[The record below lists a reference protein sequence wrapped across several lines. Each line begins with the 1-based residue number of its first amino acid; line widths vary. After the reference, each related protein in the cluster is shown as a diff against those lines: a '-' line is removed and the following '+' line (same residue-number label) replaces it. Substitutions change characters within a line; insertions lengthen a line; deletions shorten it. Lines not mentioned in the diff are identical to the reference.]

1 MPQIYEYRGVEG
13 LVYAEVLKDTKTEF
27 TTGTVKDLAGVA
39 TIAKATANA
48 NEAHYY
54 DNIPAVVITSTG
66 ADTVTITASAIPLD
80 VLGEITGQKYDETL
94 GTLIEG
100 ERTSKYFA
108 IGYQTKNTNGEIQYV
123 WRFKGMFSIPDQT
136 NNTENEGTDANGQ
149 ELVYTGINT
158 THKFVNN
165 ENKGAKAIVVNTAL
179 GLADVSDFF
188 DEVKT
193 PDTLKAAS
201 EVPQVV
207 LNNSHIAL
215 EEGQTATLI
224 ATTTPSSAVVTW
236 TSSSGTVASVA
247 AGVVSALDAGTTTI
261 TAKIT
266 VDGVDYT
273 DTCAVTV
280 TEPEA

>member
-80 VLGEITGQKYDETL
+80 TLGEITGQDYDADL
-94 GTLIEG
+94 GVLIEG
-100 ERTSKYFA
+100 ERTPKYFA
-108 IGYQTKNTNGEIQYV
+108 IGYKTQDTNGNDYYV
-123 WRFKGMFSIPDQT
+123 WRLKGMFAIPDQT
-136 NNTENEGTDANGQ
+136 NNTKNEGTDANGQ

-158 THKFVNN
+158 THKFTKN
-165 ENKGAKAIVVNTAL
+165 NKGAKALVVNTAL

-215 EEGQTATLI
+215 EVGQTATLI

-247 AGVVSALDAGTTTI
+247 AGVVSALDAGSTTI

-266 VDGVDYT
+266 VDGTDYT
-273 DTCAVTV
+273 DTCVVTV

>member
-13 LVYAEVLKDTKTEF
+13 LVYAEVLEDTKTEF
-27 TTGTVKDLAGVA
+27 TTGTVKDLGGVA

-80 VLGEITGQKYDETL
+80 TLGEITGQDYDADL
-94 GTLIEG
+94 GVLIEG
-100 ERTSKYFA
+100 ERTPKYFA
-108 IGYQTKNTNGEIQYV
+108 IGYKTQDTNGNDYYV
-123 WRFKGMFSIPDQT
+123 WRLKGMFAIPDQT
-136 NNTENEGTDANGQ
+136 NNTKNEGTDANGQ

-158 THKFVNN
+158 THKFSKN
-165 ENKGAKAIVVNTAL
+165 NKGAKALVVNTAL

-215 EEGQTATLI
+215 EVGQTATLI

-236 TSSSGTVASVA
+236 TSSSSTVASVA
-247 AGVVSALDAGTTTI
+247 AGVVSALDAGSTTI

-266 VDGVDYT
+266 VDGTDYT
-273 DTCAVTV
+273 DTCVVTV

>member
-27 TTGTVKDLAGVA
+27 TTGAVKDLAGVA
-39 TIAKATANA
+39 TISKATANA

-80 VLGEITGQKYDETL
+80 VLGEITGQDYDADL
-94 GTLIEG
+94 GVLIEG

-108 IGYQTKNTNGEIQYV
+108 IGYKTQDTNGNDYYV
-123 WRFKGMFSIPDQT
+123 WRLKGMFAIPDQA
-136 NNTENEGTDANGQ
+136 NNTKNEGTDANGQ

-158 THKFVNN
+158 THKFTKN
-165 ENKGAKAIVVNTAL
+165 NKGAKALVVNTAL

-188 DEVKT
+188 DEVQT
-193 PDTLKAAS
+193 PDTLKSAS

-215 EEGQTATLI
+215 EVGQTATLV

-247 AGVVSALDAGTTTI
+247 AGVVSALDAGSTTI

-266 VDGVDYT
+266 VDGTDYT

>member
-39 TIAKATANA
+39 TISKATANA
-48 NEAHYY
+48 NEAHFY
-54 DNIPAVVITSTG
+54 DNIPAVIIDSVGS
-66 ADTVTITASAIPLD
+66 DTVTITASAIPLD
-80 VLGEITGQKYDETL
+80 TLGDITGQDYDADL
-94 GTLIEG
+94 GVLIEG

-108 IGYQTKNTNGEIQYV
+108 IGYKTLDTNGNYYYV
-123 WRFKGMFSIPDQT
+123 WRLKGMFAIPDQT
-136 NNTENEGTDANGQ
+136 NNTKNEGTDANGQ

-158 THKFVNN
+158 THKFTKNG
-165 ENKGAKAIVVNTAL
+165 KTARALVVNTAL

-193 PDTLKAAS
+193 PDTLKSAS

-247 AGVVSALDAGTTTI
+247 AGVVSALDAGSTTI

-266 VDGVDYT
+266 VDGTDYT
-273 DTCAVTV
+273 DTCVVTV

>member
-39 TIAKATANA
+39 TISKATANS
-48 NEAHYY
+48 NEAHFY
-54 DNIPAVVITSTG
+54 DNIPAVIIDSVGS
-66 ADTVTITASAIPLD
+66 DTVTITASAIPLD
-80 VLGEITGQKYDETL
+80 TLGDITGQDYDADL
-94 GTLIEG
+94 GVLIEG

-108 IGYQTKNTNGEIQYV
+108 IGYKTLDTNGNYYYV
-123 WRFKGMFSIPDQT
+123 WRLKGMFAIPDQT
-136 NNTENEGTDANGQ
+136 NNTKNEGTDANGQ

-158 THKFVNN
+158 THKFTKNG
-165 ENKGAKAIVVNTAL
+165 KTARALVVNTAL

-266 VDGVDYT
+266 VDGTDYT
-273 DTCAVTV
+273 DTCVVTV

>member
-39 TIAKATANA
+39 TISKATANS
-48 NEAHYY
+48 NEAHFY
-54 DNIPAVVITSTG
+54 DNIPAVIIDSVGS
-66 ADTVTITASAIPLD
+66 DTVTITASAIPLD
-80 VLGEITGQKYDETL
+80 TLGDITGQDYDADL
-94 GTLIEG
+94 GVLIEG

-108 IGYQTKNTNGEIQYV
+108 IGYKTLDTNGNYYYV
-123 WRFKGMFSIPDQT
+123 WRLKGMFAIPDQT
-136 NNTENEGTDANGQ
+136 NNTKNEGTDANGQ

-158 THKFVNN
+158 THKFTKNG
-165 ENKGAKAIVVNTAL
+165 KTARALVVNTAL

-193 PDTLKAAS
+193 PDTLKSAS

-215 EEGQTATLI
+215 EVGQTATLV

-247 AGVVSALDAGTTTI
+247 AGVVSALDAGSTTI

-266 VDGVDYT
+266 VDGTDYT
-273 DTCAVTV
+273 DTCVVTV

>member
-27 TTGTVKDLAGVA
+27 TTGPVKDLAGVA

-80 VLGEITGQKYDETL
+80 TLGEITGQDYDADL
-94 GTLIEG
+94 GVLIEG
-100 ERTSKYFA
+100 ERTPKYFA
-108 IGYQTKNTNGEIQYV
+108 IGYKTQDTNGNDYYV
-123 WRFKGMFSIPDQT
+123 WRLKGMFAIPDQT
-136 NNTENEGTDANGQ
+136 NNTKNEGTDANGQ

-158 THKFVNN
+158 THKFTKN
-165 ENKGAKAIVVNTAL
+165 NKGAKALVVNTAL

-215 EEGQTATLI
+215 EVGQTATLV

-247 AGVVSALDAGTTTI
+247 AGVVSALDAGSTTI

-266 VDGVDYT
+266 VDGTDYT
-273 DTCAVTV
+273 DTCVVTV

>member
-80 VLGEITGQKYDETL
+80 TLGEITGQDYDADL
-94 GTLIEG
+94 GVLIEG
-100 ERTSKYFA
+100 ERTPKYFA
-108 IGYQTKNTNGEIQYV
+108 IGYKTQDTNGNDYYV
-123 WRFKGMFSIPDQT
+123 WRLKGMFAIPDQT
-136 NNTENEGTDANGQ
+136 NNTKNEGTDANGQ

-158 THKFVNN
+158 THKFSKN
-165 ENKGAKAIVVNTAL
+165 NKGAKALVVNTAL

-215 EEGQTATLI
+215 EVGQTATLV

-236 TSSSGTVASVA
+236 TSSSSTVASVA
-247 AGVVSALDAGTTTI
+247 AGVVSALDAGSTTI

-266 VDGVDYT
+266 VDGTDYT

>member
-39 TIAKATANA
+39 TISKATANS
-48 NEAHYY
+48 NEAHFY
-54 DNIPAVVITSTG
+54 DNIPAVIIDTVGS
-66 ADTVTITASAIPLD
+66 DTVTISASAVPLD
-80 VLGEITGQKYDETL
+80 TLGDITGQDYDADL
-94 GTLIEG
+94 GVLIEG

-108 IGYQTKNTNGEIQYV
+108 IGYKTQDTNGNDYYV
-123 WRFKGMFSIPDQT
+123 WRLKGMFAIPDQT
-136 NNTENEGTDANGQ
+136 NNTKNEGTDANGQ

-158 THKFVNN
+158 THKFSKN
-165 ENKGAKAIVVNTAL
+165 NKGAKALVVNTAL
-179 GLADVSDFF
+179 KLADVSDFF

-215 EEGQTATLI
+215 EVGQTATLV

-247 AGVVSALDAGTTTI
+247 AGVVSALDAGSTTI

-266 VDGVDYT
+266 VDGTDYT
-273 DTCAVTV
+273 DTCVVTV

>member
-27 TTGTVKDLAGVA
+27 TTGAVKDLAGVA

-80 VLGEITGQKYDETL
+80 TLGEITGQDYDADL
-94 GTLIEG
+94 GVLIEG
-100 ERTSKYFA
+100 ERTPKYFA
-108 IGYQTKNTNGEIQYV
+108 IGYKTQDTNGNDYYV
-123 WRFKGMFSIPDQT
+123 WRLKGMFAIPDQT
-136 NNTENEGTDANGQ
+136 NNTKNEGTDANGQ

-158 THKFVNN
+158 THKFTKN
-165 ENKGAKAIVVNTAL
+165 NKGAKALVVNTAL

-215 EEGQTATLI
+215 EVGQTATLV

-247 AGVVSALDAGTTTI
+247 AGVVSALDAGSTTI

-266 VDGVDYT
+266 VDGADYT
-273 DTCAVTV
+273 DTCVVTV

>member
-39 TIAKATANA
+39 TISKATANS

-80 VLGEITGQKYDETL
+80 VLGEITGQKYDEAL

-165 ENKGAKAIVVNTAL
+165 ENKGAKALVVNTAL

-215 EEGQTATLI
+215 EVGQTATLI

-247 AGVVSALDAGTTTI
+247 AGVVSALDAGSTTI

-266 VDGVDYT
+266 VDGTDYT
-273 DTCAVTV
+273 DTCVVTV

>member
-39 TIAKATANA
+39 TISKATANS
-48 NEAHYY
+48 NEAHFY
-54 DNIPAVVITSTG
+54 DNIPAVIIDTVGS
-66 ADTVTITASAIPLD
+66 DTVTISASAVPLD
-80 VLGEITGQKYDETL
+80 TLGDITGQDYDADL
-94 GTLIEG
+94 GVLIEG

-108 IGYQTKNTNGEIQYV
+108 IGYKTQDTNGNDYYV
-123 WRFKGMFSIPDQT
+123 WRLKGMFAIPDQT
-136 NNTENEGTDANGQ
+136 NNTKNEGTDANGQ

-158 THKFVNN
+158 THKFSKN
-165 ENKGAKAIVVNTAL
+165 NKGAKALVVNTAL

-247 AGVVSALDAGTTTI
+247 AGVVSALDAGSTTI

-266 VDGVDYT
+266 VDGTDYT
-273 DTCAVTV
+273 DTCVVTV

>member
-13 LVYAEVLKDTKTEF
+13 LVYAEVLKDTKAEF

-39 TIAKATANA
+39 TISKATANA

-80 VLGEITGQKYDETL
+80 TLGEITGQDYDADL
-94 GTLIEG
+94 GVLIEG
-100 ERTSKYFA
+100 ERTPKYFA
-108 IGYQTKNTNGEIQYV
+108 IGYKTQDTNGNDYYV
-123 WRFKGMFSIPDQT
+123 WRLKGMFAIPDQT
-136 NNTENEGTDANGQ
+136 NNTKNEGTDANGQ

-158 THKFVNN
+158 THKFTKN
-165 ENKGAKAIVVNTAL
+165 NKGAKALVVNTAL

-215 EEGQTATLI
+215 EVGQTATLV

-247 AGVVSALDAGTTTI
+247 AGVVSALDAGSTTI

-266 VDGVDYT
+266 VDGTDYT
-273 DTCAVTV
+273 DTCVVTV

>member
-39 TIAKATANA
+39 TISKATANS
-48 NEAHYY
+48 NEAHFY
-54 DNIPAVVITSTG
+54 DNIPAVIIDSVGS
-66 ADTVTITASAIPLD
+66 DTVTITASAIPLD
-80 VLGEITGQKYDETL
+80 TLGDITGQDYDADL
-94 GTLIEG
+94 GVLIEG

-108 IGYQTKNTNGEIQYV
+108 IGYKTLDTNGNYYYV
-123 WRFKGMFSIPDQT
+123 WRLKGMFAIPNQT
-136 NNTENEGTDANGQ
+136 NNTKNEGTDANGQ

-158 THKFVNN
+158 THKFTKNG
-165 ENKGAKAIVVNTAL
+165 KTARALVVNTAL

-193 PDTLKAAS
+193 PDTLKSAS

-247 AGVVSALDAGTTTI
+247 AGVVSALDAGSTTI

-266 VDGVDYT
+266 VDGTDYT

>member
-39 TIAKATANA
+39 TISKATANS
-48 NEAHYY
+48 NEAHFY
-54 DNIPAVVITSTG
+54 DNIPAVIIDSVGS
-66 ADTVTITASAIPLD
+66 DTVTITASAIPLD
-80 VLGEITGQKYDETL
+80 TLGDITGQDYDADL
-94 GTLIEG
+94 GVLIEG

-108 IGYQTKNTNGEIQYV
+108 IGYKTQDTNGNDYYV
-123 WRFKGMFSIPDQT
+123 WRLKGMFAIPDQT
-136 NNTENEGTDANGQ
+136 NNTKNEGTDANGQ

-158 THKFVNN
+158 THKFTKNG
-165 ENKGAKAIVVNTAL
+165 KTARALVVNTAL

-193 PDTLKAAS
+193 PDTLKRAS

-215 EEGQTATLI
+215 EVGQTATLV

-247 AGVVSALDAGTTTI
+247 AGVVSALDAGSTTI

-266 VDGVDYT
+266 VDGTDYT
-273 DTCAVTV
+273 DTCVVTV

>member
-13 LVYAEVLKDTKTEF
+13 LVYAEVTKDTKTEF

-39 TIAKATANA
+39 TISKATANS
-48 NEAHYY
+48 NEAHFY
-54 DNIPAVVITSTG
+54 DNIPAVIIDSVGS
-66 ADTVTITASAIPLD
+66 DTVTITASAIPLD
-80 VLGEITGQKYDETL
+80 TLGDITGQDYDADL
-94 GTLIEG
+94 GVLIEG

-108 IGYQTKNTNGEIQYV
+108 IGYKTLDTNGNYYYV
-123 WRFKGMFSIPDQT
+123 WRLKGMFAIPDQT
-136 NNTENEGTDANGQ
+136 NNTKNEGTDANGQ

-158 THKFVNN
+158 THKFTKNG
-165 ENKGAKAIVVNTAL
+165 KTARALVVNTAL

-273 DTCAVTV
+273 DTCVVTV

>member
-80 VLGEITGQKYDETL
+80 TLGEITGQDYDADL
-94 GTLIEG
+94 GVLIEG
-100 ERTSKYFA
+100 ERTPKYFA
-108 IGYQTKNTNGEIQYV
+108 IGYKTQDTNGNDYYV
-123 WRFKGMFSIPDQT
+123 WRLKGMFAIPDQT
-136 NNTENEGTDANGQ
+136 NNTKNEGTDANGQ

-158 THKFVNN
+158 THKFSKN
-165 ENKGAKAIVVNTAL
+165 NKGAKALVVNTAL

-215 EEGQTATLI
+215 EVGQTATLI

-247 AGVVSALDAGTTTI
+247 AGVVSALDAGSTTI

-266 VDGVDYT
+266 VDGTDYT
-273 DTCAVTV
+273 DTCVVTV

>member
-27 TTGTVKDLAGVA
+27 TTGSVKDLAGVA

-80 VLGEITGQKYDETL
+80 TLGEITGQDYDADL
-94 GTLIEG
+94 GVLIEG
-100 ERTSKYFA
+100 ERTPKYFA
-108 IGYQTKNTNGEIQYV
+108 IGYKTQDTNGNDYYV
-123 WRFKGMFSIPDQT
+123 WRLKGMFAIPDQT
-136 NNTENEGTDANGQ
+136 NNTKNEGTDANGQ

-158 THKFVNN
+158 THKFAKN
-165 ENKGAKAIVVNTAL
+165 NKGAKALVVNTAL

-215 EEGQTATLI
+215 EVGQTATLV

-247 AGVVSALDAGTTTI
+247 AGVVSALDAGSTTI

-273 DTCAVTV
+273 DTCIVTV

>member
-27 TTGTVKDLAGVA
+27 TTGSVKDLAGVA

-80 VLGEITGQKYDETL
+80 TLGEITGQDYDADL
-94 GTLIEG
+94 GVLIEG
-100 ERTSKYFA
+100 ERTPKYFA
-108 IGYQTKNTNGEIQYV
+108 IGYKTQDTNGNDYYV
-123 WRFKGMFSIPDQT
+123 WRLKGMFAIPDQT
-136 NNTENEGTDANGQ
+136 NNTKNEGTDANGQ

-158 THKFVNN
+158 THKFSKN
-165 ENKGAKAIVVNTAL
+165 NKGAKALVVNTAL

-215 EEGQTATLI
+215 EVGQTATLV

-247 AGVVSALDAGTTTI
+247 AGVVSALDAGSTTI

-273 DTCAVTV
+273 DTCIVTV

>member
-39 TIAKATANA
+39 TISKATANA
-48 NEAHYY
+48 NEAHFY
-54 DNIPAVVITSTG
+54 DNIPAVIIDSVGS
-66 ADTVTITASAIPLD
+66 DTVTITASAIPLD
-80 VLGEITGQKYDETL
+80 TLGDITGQDYDADL
-94 GTLIEG
+94 GVLIEG

-108 IGYQTKNTNGEIQYV
+108 IGYKTLDTNGNYYYV
-123 WRFKGMFSIPDQT
+123 WRLKGMFAIPDQT
-136 NNTENEGTDANGQ
+136 NNTKNEGTDANGQ

-158 THKFVNN
+158 THKFTKNG
-165 ENKGAKAIVVNTAL
+165 KTARALVVNTAL

-188 DEVKT
+188 DEVQT
-193 PDTLKAAS
+193 PDTLKTAS

-247 AGVVSALDAGTTTI
+247 AGVVSALDAGSTTI

-266 VDGVDYT
+266 VDGTDYT
-273 DTCAVTV
+273 DTCVVTV

>member
-27 TTGTVKDLAGVA
+27 TTGPVKDLAGVA
-39 TIAKATANA
+39 TISKATANS
-48 NEAHYY
+48 NEAHFY
-54 DNIPAVVITSTG
+54 DNIPAVIIDSVGS
-66 ADTVTITASAIPLD
+66 DTVTISASAIPLD
-80 VLGEITGQKYDETL
+80 TLGDITGQDYDADL
-94 GTLIEG
+94 GVLIEG

-108 IGYQTKNTNGEIQYV
+108 IGYKTQDTNGNDYYV
-123 WRFKGMFSIPDQT
+123 WRLKGMFAIPDQT
-136 NNTENEGTDANGQ
+136 NNTKNEGTDANGQ

-158 THKFVNN
+158 THKFTKNG
-165 ENKGAKAIVVNTAL
+165 KTARALVVNTAL

-201 EVPQVV
+201 EVPQVI

-215 EEGQTATLI
+215 EVGQTATLV

-247 AGVVSALDAGTTTI
+247 AGVVSALDAGSTTI

-266 VDGVDYT
+266 VEGVDYT

>member
-39 TIAKATANA
+39 TISKATANS
-48 NEAHYY
+48 NEAHFY
-54 DNIPAVVITSTG
+54 DNIPAVIIDSVGS
-66 ADTVTITASAIPLD
+66 DTVTITASAIPLD
-80 VLGEITGQKYDETL
+80 TLGDITGQDYDADL
-94 GTLIEG
+94 GVLIEG

-108 IGYQTKNTNGEIQYV
+108 IGYKTLDTNGNYYYV
-123 WRFKGMFSIPDQT
+123 WRLKGMFAIPDQT
-136 NNTENEGTDANGQ
+136 NNTKNEGTDANGQ

-158 THKFVNN
+158 THKFTKNG
-165 ENKGAKAIVVNTAL
+165 KTARALVVNTAL

-193 PDTLKAAS
+193 PDTLKSAS

-247 AGVVSALDAGTTTI
+247 AGVVSALDAGSTTI

-266 VDGVDYT
+266 VDGTDYT

>member
-39 TIAKATANA
+39 TISKATANS
-48 NEAHYY
+48 NEAHFY
-54 DNIPAVVITSTG
+54 DNIPAVIIDSVGS
-66 ADTVTITASAIPLD
+66 DTVTITASAIPLD
-80 VLGEITGQKYDETL
+80 TLGDITGQDYDADL
-94 GTLIEG
+94 GVLIEG

-108 IGYQTKNTNGEIQYV
+108 IGYKTLDTNGNYYYV
-123 WRFKGMFSIPDQT
+123 WRLKGMFAIPDQT
-136 NNTENEGTDANGQ
+136 NNTKNEGTDANGQ

-158 THKFVNN
+158 THKFTKNG
-165 ENKGAKAIVVNTAL
+165 KTARALVVNTAL

-193 PDTLKAAS
+193 PDTLKSAS

-247 AGVVSALDAGTTTI
+247 AGVVSALDAGSTTI

-266 VDGVDYT
+266 VDGTDYT
-273 DTCAVTV
+273 DTCVVTV

>member
-39 TIAKATANA
+39 TIAKATANS

-80 VLGEITGQKYDETL
+80 TLGEITGQDYDANL
-94 GTLIEG
+94 GVLIEG
-100 ERTSKYFA
+100 ERTPKYFA
-108 IGYQTKNTNGEIQYV
+108 IGYKTQDTNGNDYYV
-123 WRFKGMFSIPDQT
+123 WRLKGMFAIPDQT
-136 NNTENEGTDANGQ
+136 NNTKNEGTDANGQ

-158 THKFVNN
+158 THKFSKN
-165 ENKGAKAIVVNTAL
+165 NKGAKALVVNTAL

-215 EEGQTATLI
+215 EVGQTATLI
-224 ATTTPSSAVVTW
+224 AATTPSSAVVTW

-247 AGVVSALDAGTTTI
+247 AGVVSALDAGSTTI

-266 VDGVDYT
+266 VEGTDYT

-280 TEPEA
+280 TEPKA

>member
-1 MPQIYEYRGVEG
+1 
-13 LVYAEVLKDTKTEF
+13 
-27 TTGTVKDLAGVA
+27 
-39 TIAKATANA
+39 
-48 NEAHYY
+48 
-54 DNIPAVVITSTG
+54 
-66 ADTVTITASAIPLD
+66 
-80 VLGEITGQKYDETL
+80 
-94 GTLIEG
+94 
-100 ERTSKYFA
+100 
-108 IGYQTKNTNGEIQYV
+108 
-123 WRFKGMFSIPDQT
+123 MFSIPDQT

-215 EEGQTATLI
+215 EVGQTATLI

-247 AGVVSALDAGTTTI
+247 AGVVSALDAGSTTI

-266 VDGVDYT
+266 VEGVDYT